1 MSETTATSAAHVY
14 PKASVEGTE
23 AQVTPNPSFPQLE
36 EHVLKYWDKD
46 DTFQK
51 SIDRHP
57 SGDHSQNEFVF
68 FDGPPFANG
77 LPHYGHLLTGYA
89 KDVIPRY
96 QTMKGHRV
104 NRVFGWDTHGLP
116 AELEAQKELG
126 IESVDQIEKMGIE
139 KFNDACR
146 ASVLKYTHEWQDYVH
161 RQARWVDFEHGYK
174 TLNTT
179 YMESVI
185 WAFKQLY
192 DKGLAYQGYRVL
204 PYCPKDETPLSA
216 HELRMDA
223 DVYQDRQDT
232 TVSVAVKL
240 RDEEDAYA
248 VFWTTTPWTV
258 PTNFAIVVGA
268 DIDYVEVRP
277 KSGKFAGKKFYLGKP
292 LLGSYA
298 KELGDD
304 YEVVRE
310 LKGKEMAGWRY
321 WPVFPYFAGDKAR
334 AEGGVPGPNGY
345 QILLADYVDTV
356 EGTGLVHQ
364 APYGEDDMNTLNK
377 YDIATTDV
385 LDVACHFTS
394 ACPDYEG
401 MYVFD
406 ANLPILRNLRA
417 GDGPLAQ
424 VPAERRALLFQE
436 KSYVHSY
443 PHCWRCGTPLIYKP
457 VSSWFVAVTKFK
469 DRLLKNN
476 QQINWIPEN
485 VKDGQFGKWLA
496 NARDWSISR
505 NRFWGSPIPVW
516 VSDDDR
522 YPRVDVYGS
531 LDELKRDFGDYPRD
545 RDGKVNLHR
554 PFIDELTRPNPDDPT
569 GKSHMHRITDVL
581 DCWFDSGS
589 MPYAQ
594 FHYPFE
600 NQEYFEQHYPAD
612 YIVEYIGQTRG
623 WFYLLHVMATALF
636 DRPAFKNV
644 ICHGIV
650 LGSDGQKMSKHL
662 RNYPDV
668 NGVFDKFGSD
678 AMRWFLMSSP
688 ILRGGNLV
696 VTADGIRDTVRQV
709 MLPVW
714 SSYYFF
720 TLYAN
725 AANGGAG
732 YSARCLKPDEVAGL
746 PKMDRY
752 LLARTRM
759 LVEQVERALDDF
771 AISDACAAAQDFL
784 DVLTNWYI
792 RNTRDRFWHEDEQ
805 AFNTLYTV
813 LETFMR
819 VLAPLAPMEAETV
832 WRGLTGGESVHL
844 ADWPFLTEQGT
855 GAARGTGAADT
866 GAGTEAA
873 QHASDADDHATE
885 LGRVLVANP
894 ELVAAME
901 QVREI
906 VSGTLSLRKAEQIRV
921 RQPLSELTVLIE
933 NPDAAAA
940 YAELLE
946 SELNVKRVT
955 FSTLEDAPRHG
966 LKVLHELKVNARAAG
981 PRLGKQVQFC
991 IKASK
996 TGAWH
1001 VDAATGAP
1009 VVETPNGDVALEAGE
1024 YELLNQV
1031 EEQDA
1036 ARSSDVASAALT
1048 SGGFVILNTVITA
1061 DLLAEGYARDAIRA
1075 VQDARKETGL
1085 DISDRI
1091 SLRLVV
1097 PAADAPKAEQFRDLI
1112 ARETLATSLEIVA
1125 DEGASELGV
1134 TVAKV

>member
-1 MSETTATSAAHVY
+1 MVSETTDHVY
-14 PKASVEGTE
+14 PKASTGEQSANV
-23 AQVTPNPSFPQLE
+23 APNPNFPQLE
-36 EHVLKYWDKD
+36 QSVLDYWDTD
-46 DTFQK
+46 DTFNK
-51 SIDRHP
+51 SVERRP

-96 QTMKGHRV
+96 QTMKGHKV

-126 IESVDQIEKMGIE
+126 IDSVDDINKMGIA
-139 KFNDACR
+139 KFNEACR
-146 ASVLKYTHEWQDYVH
+146 ASVLKYTNEWREYVH
-161 RQARWVDFEHGYK
+161 RQGRWVDFDHGYK
-174 TLNTT
+174 TLNIP
-179 YMESVI
+179 YMESVM

-192 DKGLAYQGYRVL
+192 EKGLAYKGYRVL
-204 PYCPKDETPLSA
+204 PYCPKDRTPLSN

-240 RDEEDAYA
+240 RDEDDAYA

-258 PTNFAIVVGA
+258 PTNLAIVVGA

-277 KSGKFAGKKFYLGKP
+277 TQGKFAGKKFYIGKP
-292 LLGSYA
+292 RLEAYA

-304 YEVVRE
+304 YEIVRE
-310 LKGKEMAGWRY
+310 LKGAEMEGWRY
-321 WPVFPYFAGDKAR
+321 WPVFPYFADDKAL
-334 AEGGVPGPNGY
+334 AEGGTPGPNAF
-345 QILLADYVDTV
+345 QIFTADYVDTV
-356 EGTGLVHQ
+356 EGSGLVHQ
-364 APYGEDDMNTLNK
+364 APYGEDDMNTLNAK
-377 YDIATTDV
+377 GIKSVDV
-385 LDVACHFTS
+385 LDEACVFN
-394 ACPDYEG
+394 ALAPDYEG

-417 GDGPLAQ
+417 GDGPLARI
-424 VPAERRALLFQE
+424 PEEHRALLFQE

-457 VSSWFVAVTKFK
+457 VSSWFVSVTKIK
-469 DRLLKNN
+469 DRLLKHN
-476 QQINWIPEN
+476 QEINWIPEN

-516 VSDDDR
+516 VSDDPK

-531 LDELKRDFGDYPRD
+531 LDELKADFGDYPRD
-545 RDGKVNLHR
+545 DKGEINMHR
-554 PFIDELTRPNPDDPT
+554 PYIDRLTRVNPDDPT

-581 DCWFDSGS
+581 DCWFESGS
-589 MPYAQ
+589 MPFAQ

-600 NQEYFEQHYPAD
+600 NKEYFEQHFPCD
-612 YIVEYIGQTRG
+612 YVVEYIGQTRG
-623 WFYLLHVMATALF
+623 WFYTLHIMATALF
-636 DRPAFKNV
+636 DKPAFKNV

-688 ILRGGNLV
+688 ILRGGNLI
-696 VTADGIRDTVRQV
+696 VTSDGIRDTVRQV

-725 AANGGAG
+725 AANGGKG
-732 YSARCLKPDEVAGL
+732 FDARRLRADEVEGL
-746 PKMDRY
+746 PRMDQY
-752 LLARTRM
+752 LLARTRL
-759 LVEQVERALDDF
+759 LVERVEKSLDDF
-771 AISDACAAAQDFL
+771 AISDACEAVTDFI

-792 RNTRDRFWHEDEQ
+792 RNTRDRFWNEDEN

-844 ADWPFLTEQGT
+844 EDWPFL
-855 GAARGTGAADT
+855 ADEKT
-866 GAGTEAA
+866 SEP
-873 QHASDADDHATE
+873 TE
-885 LGRVLVANP
+885 LGLVLKANDA
-894 ELVAAME
+894 LVSAMD
-901 QVREI
+901 QVREV
-906 VSGTLSLRKAEQIRV
+906 VSASLSLRKAEQIRV
-921 RQPLSELTVLIE
+921 RQPLSKLTVVVADPKAVEDYVEVLK
-933 NPDAAAA
+933 
-940 YAELLE
+940 
-946 SELNVKRVT
+946 SELNVKSVD
-955 FSTLEDAPRHG
+955 FSTLEDAPEHG
-966 LKVLHELKVNARAAG
+966 LKIIHQLKVNARAAG
-981 PRLGKQVQFC
+981 PRLGKQVQFA

-1009 VVETPNGDVALEAGE
+1009 VVETPNGEIALEAGE
-1024 YELLNQV
+1024 FEVINRV

-1036 ARSSDVASAALT
+1036 AEAANSVSAALP
-1048 SGGFVILNTVITA
+1048 SGGFVILDTA
-1061 DLLAEGYARDAIRA
+1061 LDDNLLAEGYARDAVRA
-1075 VQDARKETGL
+1075 VQDARKEA
-1085 DISDRI
+1085 DFNIADRI
-1091 SLRLVV
+1091 VLTLTA
-1097 PAADAPKAEQFRDLI
+1097 PAADAPKLEQFRDLI
-1112 ARETLATSLEIVA
+1112 AHETLATTLDIKPSDAAKELE
-1125 DEGASELGV
+1125 V
-1134 TVAKV
+1134 TVAKA

>member
-1 MSETTATSAAHVY
+1 MVSETTDHVY
-14 PKASVEGTE
+14 PKASTGDQSAKV
-23 AQVTPNPSFPQLE
+23 APNPDFPKLE
-36 EHVLKYWDKD
+36 ESVLDYWDTD
-46 DTFQK
+46 DTFNK
-51 SIDRHP
+51 SVERRP

-96 QTMKGHRV
+96 QTMKGHKV

-126 IESVDQIEKMGIE
+126 IDSVDDINKMGIA

-146 ASVLKYTHEWQDYVH
+146 ASVLKYTNEWREYVH
-161 RQARWVDFEHGYK
+161 RQGRWVDFDHGYK
-174 TLNTT
+174 TLNIP
-179 YMESVI
+179 YMESVM

-192 DKGLAYQGYRVL
+192 EKGLAYKGYRVL
-204 PYCPKDETPLSA
+204 PYCPKDRTPLSN

-240 RDEEDAYA
+240 RDEDDAYA

-258 PTNFAIVVGA
+258 PTNLAIVVGA

-277 KSGKFAGKKFYLGKP
+277 TQGKFAGKKFYIGKP
-292 LLGSYA
+292 RLDAYA

-304 YEVVRE
+304 YEIVRE
-310 LKGKEMAGWRY
+310 FKGAEMEGWRY
-321 WPVFPYFAGDKAR
+321 WPVFPYFADDKAL
-334 AEGGVPGPNGY
+334 AEGGTPGPNAF
-345 QILLADYVDTV
+345 QIFTADYVDTV
-356 EGTGLVHQ
+356 EGSGLVHQ
-364 APYGEDDMNTLNK
+364 APYGEDDMNTLNAK
-377 YDIATTDV
+377 GIKSVDV
-385 LDVACHFTS
+385 LDEACVFN
-394 ACPDYEG
+394 ALAPDYEG

-417 GDGPLAQ
+417 GDGPLARI
-424 VPAERRALLFQE
+424 PEEHRALLFQE

-457 VSSWFVAVTKFK
+457 VSSWFVSVTKIK
-469 DRLLKNN
+469 DRLLNHN
-476 QQINWIPEN
+476 QEINWIPSN

-516 VSDDDR
+516 VSDDPK

-531 LDELKRDFGDYPRD
+531 LDELKADFGDYPRD
-545 RDGKVNLHR
+545 DKGEINMHR
-554 PFIDELTRPNPDDPT
+554 PYIDRLTRPNPDDPT

-581 DCWFDSGS
+581 DCWFESGS
-589 MPYAQ
+589 MPFAQ

-600 NQEYFEQHYPAD
+600 NKEYFEQHFPCD
-612 YIVEYIGQTRG
+612 YVVEYIGQTRG
-623 WFYLLHVMATALF
+623 WFYTLHIMATALF
-636 DRPAFKNV
+636 DKPAFKNV

-688 ILRGGNLV
+688 ILRGGNLI

-725 AANGGAG
+725 AANGGKG
-732 YSARCLKPDEVAGL
+732 FDARRLRADEVDGL
-746 PKMDRY
+746 PRMDQY
-752 LLARTRM
+752 LLARTRL
-759 LVEQVERALDDF
+759 LVERVEKSLDDF
-771 AISDACAAAQDFL
+771 AISDACEAVTDFI

-792 RNTRDRFWHEDEQ
+792 RNTRDRFWNEDEN

-819 VLAPLAPMEAETV
+819 ALAPLAPMEAETV

-844 ADWPFLTEQGT
+844 ADWPFLTDEKT
-855 GAARGTGAADT
+855 G
-866 GAGTEAA
+866 E
-873 QHASDADDHATE
+873 STE
-885 LGRVLVANP
+885 LGLVLKANDA
-894 ELVAAME
+894 LVSAMD
-901 QVREI
+901 QVREV
-906 VSGTLSLRKAEQIRV
+906 VSATLSLRKAEQIRV
-921 RQPLSELTVLIE
+921 RQPLSKLTVVVADPEAVEDYVEILK
-933 NPDAAAA
+933 
-940 YAELLE
+940 
-946 SELNVKRVT
+946 SELNVKSVD
-955 FSTLEDAPRHG
+955 FSTLEDASEHG
-966 LKVLHELKVNARAAG
+966 LKIIHQLKVNARAAG
-981 PRLGKQVQFC
+981 PRLGKQVQFA

-1009 VVETPNGDVALEAGE
+1009 VVETPTGDIVLEDGE
-1024 YELLNQV
+1024 FEVINRV

-1036 ARSSDVASAALT
+1036 KQAANAVSSALP
-1048 SGGFVILNTVITA
+1048 SGGFVILDTA
-1061 DLLAEGYARDAIRA
+1061 LDDDLLAEGYARDAVRA
-1075 VQDARKETGL
+1075 VQDARKEA
-1085 DISDRI
+1085 DFNISDRI
-1091 SLRLVV
+1091 VLTLTA
-1097 PAADAPKAEQFRDLI
+1097 PAADAPKLEQFRDLI
-1112 ARETLATSLEIVA
+1112 AHETLATTLDIKPSDTAKELEVA
-1125 DEGASELGV
+1125 
-1134 TVAKV
+1134 VAKA

>member
-1 MSETTATSAAHVY
+1 MVSETTDHVY
-14 PKASVEGTE
+14 PKASTGEQSAKV
-23 AQVTPNPSFPQLE
+23 APNPDFPKLE
-36 EHVLKYWDKD
+36 ESVLDYWDTD
-46 DTFQK
+46 DTFNK
-51 SIDRHP
+51 SVERRP

-96 QTMKGHRV
+96 QTMKGHKV

-126 IESVDQIEKMGIE
+126 IDSVDDINKMGIA

-146 ASVLKYTHEWQDYVH
+146 ASVLKYTNEWREYVH
-161 RQARWVDFEHGYK
+161 RQGRWVDFDHGYK
-174 TLNTT
+174 TLNIP
-179 YMESVI
+179 YMESVM

-192 DKGLAYQGYRVL
+192 EKGLAYKGYRVL
-204 PYCPKDETPLSA
+204 PYCPKDRTPLSN

-240 RDEEDAYA
+240 RDEDDAYA

-258 PTNFAIVVGA
+258 PTNLAIVVGA

-277 KSGKFAGKKFYLGKP
+277 TQGKFAGKKFYIGKP
-292 LLGSYA
+292 RLEAYA

-304 YEVVRE
+304 YEIVRE
-310 LKGKEMAGWRY
+310 LKGAEMEGWRY
-321 WPVFPYFAGDKAR
+321 WPVFPYFADDKAL
-334 AEGGVPGPNGY
+334 AEGGTPGPNAF
-345 QILLADYVDTV
+345 QIFTADYVDTV
-356 EGTGLVHQ
+356 EGSGLVHQ
-364 APYGEDDMNTLNK
+364 APYGEDDMNTLNAK
-377 YDIATTDV
+377 GIKSVDV
-385 LDVACHFTS
+385 LDEACVFN
-394 ACPDYEG
+394 ALAPDYEG

-417 GDGPLAQ
+417 GDGPLARI
-424 VPAERRALLFQE
+424 PEEHRALLFQE

-457 VSSWFVAVTKFK
+457 VSSWFVSVTKIK
-469 DRLLKNN
+469 DRLLKHN
-476 QQINWIPEN
+476 QEINWIPSN

-516 VSDDDR
+516 VSDDPK

-531 LDELKRDFGDYPRD
+531 LDELKADFGDYPRD
-545 RDGKVNLHR
+545 DKGEINMHR
-554 PFIDELTRPNPDDPT
+554 PYIDRLTRPNPDDPT
-569 GKSHMHRITDVL
+569 GKSQMHRITDVL
-581 DCWFDSGS
+581 DCWFESGS
-589 MPYAQ
+589 MPFAQ

-600 NQEYFEQHYPAD
+600 NKEYFEQHFPCD
-612 YIVEYIGQTRG
+612 YVVEYIGQTRG
-623 WFYLLHVMATALF
+623 WFYTLHIMATALF
-636 DRPAFKNV
+636 DKPAFKNV

-688 ILRGGNLV
+688 ILRGGNLI
-696 VTADGIRDTVRQV
+696 VTSDGIRDTVRQV

-725 AANGGAG
+725 AANGGKG
-732 YSARCLKPDEVAGL
+732 FDARRLRADEVEGL
-746 PKMDRY
+746 PRMDQY
-752 LLARTRM
+752 LLARTRL
-759 LVEQVERALDDF
+759 LVERVEKSLDDF
-771 AISDACAAAQDFL
+771 AISDACEAVTDFI

-792 RNTRDRFWHEDEQ
+792 RNTRDRFWNEDEN

-844 ADWPFLTEQGT
+844 EDWPFL
-855 GAARGTGAADT
+855 ADEKT
-866 GAGTEAA
+866 SEP
-873 QHASDADDHATE
+873 TE
-885 LGRVLVANP
+885 LGLVLKANDA
-894 ELVAAME
+894 LVSAMD
-901 QVREI
+901 QVREV
-906 VSGTLSLRKAEQIRV
+906 VSASLSLRKAEQIRV
-921 RQPLSELTVLIE
+921 RQPLSKLTVVVADPKAVEDYVEILKT
-933 NPDAAAA
+933 
-940 YAELLE
+940 
-946 SELNVKRVT
+946 ELNVKSVD
-955 FSTLEDAPRHG
+955 FSTLEDAPEHG
-966 LKVLHELKVNARAAG
+966 LKIIHQLKVNARAAG
-981 PRLGKQVQFC
+981 PRLGKQVQFA

-1009 VVETPNGDVALEAGE
+1009 VVETPNGEIALEAGE
-1024 YELLNQV
+1024 FEVINRV

-1036 ARSSDVASAALT
+1036 AEAANSVSAALP
-1048 SGGFVILNTVITA
+1048 SGGFVILDTA
-1061 DLLAEGYARDAIRA
+1061 LDDNLLAEGYARDAVRA
-1075 VQDARKETGL
+1075 VQDARKEA
-1085 DISDRI
+1085 DFNIADRI
-1091 SLRLVV
+1091 VLTLTA
-1097 PAADAPKAEQFRDLI
+1097 PAADAPKLEQFRDLI
-1112 ARETLATSLEIVA
+1112 AHETLATTLDIKPSDAAKELE
-1125 DEGASELGV
+1125 V
-1134 TVAKV
+1134 TVAKA